1 MGLVPKSRS
10 PLPWC
15 EGPGSIYRNRVGSS
29 GSCLSSGHTHKKLA
43 SHVQLLSKGNP
54 PRDFFHSSGEGGW
67 EVCYAVSGIR
77 YRKINIAGTS
87 KRSKPLIKDVDP
99 TSTTTETQY
108 QAPGRSHRVG
118 RRFPRH
124 GPAGKRAINM
134 HTFAKTCV
142 GSKRLGTNW
151 GSVKRSW

>member
-1 MGLVPKSRS
+1 M
-10 PLPWC
+10 C
-15 EGPGSIYRNRVGSS
+15 
-29 GSCLSSGHTHKKLA
+29 
-43 SHVQLLSKGNP
+43 
-54 PRDFFHSSGEGGW
+54 F
-67 EVCYAVSGIR
+67 AVSGIR

-124 GPAGKRAINM
+124 RPAGKRAINM